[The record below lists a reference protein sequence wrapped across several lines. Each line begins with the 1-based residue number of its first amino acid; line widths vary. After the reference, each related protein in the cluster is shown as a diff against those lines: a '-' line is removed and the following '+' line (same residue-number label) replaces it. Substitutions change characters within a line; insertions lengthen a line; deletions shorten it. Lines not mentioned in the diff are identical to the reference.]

1 MKRVVIDTNVLL
13 VCISSLSTIHEL
25 FTAIGRGDIELCVT
39 NEIIS
44 EYLEVFSIH
53 RGSEKATEIVDL
65 ILDAPCIVMTVVYY
79 RWNLI
84 SKDPDDNKFVDCAI
98 AAGADYIITE
108 DKHFNVLSSIE
119 FPKIQVI
126 SSSDFISQYLNK

>member
-1 MKRVVIDTNVLL
+1 MKVVVDTNVML
-13 VCISSLSTIHEL
+13 VSPFTLAPTYPLFKAFMADEL
-25 FTAIGRGDIELCVT
+25 QLCVT
-39 NEIIS
+39 NEIVF
-44 EYLEVFSIH
+44 EYEEVFLNKLGPAFTS
-53 RGSEKATEIVDL
+53 KYLAL
-65 ILDAPCIVMTVVYY
+65 IFKWQNTNYVNPYY

-84 SKDPDDNKFVDCAI
+84 TVDPDDNKFVDCAI

-108 DKHFNVLSSIE
+108 DKHFNILSNIE